1 MLCLCIFVYSFF
13 FFKQKTAYEMRI
25 SDWSSDVCSSDLHLR
40 SVGDPQISPDGTR
53 ALFTVRYADRIGM
66 PYTRI
71 WQLDLA
77 SGATRPWGSAEGVEG
92 GDPRFSPDGGE
103 VAYLG
108 DGGLIVAAADGSGAR
123 RSPPVDDTNHPP
135 PRMGAR
141 FAWSPDG
148 PPIALKSGGGG
159 NRR

>member
-1 MLCLCIFVYSFF
+1 
-13 FFKQKTAYEMRI
+13 
-25 SDWSSDVCSSDLHLR
+25 
-40 SVGDPQISPDGTR
+40 
-53 ALFTVRYADRIGM
+53 M

-77 SGATRPWGSAEGVEG
+77 SGATRPWGSAEGVAG

-123 RSPPVDDTNHPP
+123 RIAPVDDTNHPL
-135 PRMGAR
+135 PRMGER
-141 FAWSPDG
+141 FAWSPAG
-148 PPIALKSGGGG
+148 PPIAFVSAPPSAEPEMEAATIGRHRSGL
-159 NRR
+159 RPPP

>member
-1 MLCLCIFVYSFF
+1 MTIISGNRARLSATLALAAFVTGAAAPALAQ
-13 FFKQKTAYEMRI
+13 QKPAVSRPAAQQVPPPSAAEGLA
-25 SDWSSDVCSSDLHLR
+25 SADLFHLR
-40 SVGDPQISPDGTR
+40 SVGDPQISPAGTR

-92 GDPRFSPDGGE
+92 GAPRFSPDGGE

-108 DGGLIVAAADGSGAR
+108 DGGLIVAEIGRAH
-123 RSPPVDDTNHPP
+123 V
-135 PRMGAR
+135 
-141 FAWSPDG
+141 
-148 PPIALKSGGGG
+148 
-159 NRR
+159 

>member
-1 MLCLCIFVYSFF
+1 
-13 FFKQKTAYEMRI
+13 
-25 SDWSSDVCSSDLHLR
+25 
-40 SVGDPQISPDGTR
+40 
-53 ALFTVRYADRIGM
+53 M

-103 VAYLG
+103 VAYVG

-123 RSPPVDDTNHPP
+123 RIAPVDDTHHPLQ
-135 PRMGAR
+135 RMGAR
-141 FAWSPDG
+141 FDWSPDG
-148 PPIALKSGGGG
+148 RRLAFVSATPTTAHDMEADPAVITPDWTRCALGFP
-159 NRR
+159 

>member
-1 MLCLCIFVYSFF
+1 
-13 FFKQKTAYEMRI
+13 MRI
-25 SDWSSDVCSSDLHLR
+25 SDWSSDVCSSDLPAAQQVPPPSAAEGLASADLFHLR

-53 ALFTVRYADRIGM
+53 ALFTVRYADRIGL

-123 RSPPVDDTNHPP
+123 RIAPVDRSEEHPSELQSL
-135 PRMGAR
+135 MH
-141 FAWSPDG
+141 
-148 PPIALKSGGGG
+148 
-159 NRR
+159 